1 MTRPPTEAANGDN
14 MAERFIVVW
23 TIDDETMSVP
33 HSTQDEALQQAEK
46 LLREHGCDL
55 EIALHLDLISP
66 PSSTWF
72 NKKRMRDWCLAGFPA
87 VQI

>member
-1 MTRPPTEAANGDN
+1 
-14 MAERFIVVW
+14 MAEKFIVVW
-23 TIDDETMSVP
+23 TIDGETTVMP
-33 HSTQDEALQQAEK
+33 HSTQHEALRQAEE

-55 EIALHLDLISP
+55 EIALHLDRISP
-66 PSSTWF
+66 PPSVWF